1 MRSEFGY
8 HLIRLN
14 EISAVEVP
22 TLADEKDRILDGLR
36 LEAATEA
43 FEAAVEE
50 LEQRA
55 FEERYELQE
64 TAAALD
70 LLLQRAEGVTENQH
84 GRSTGVGTGGQC

>member
-1 MRSEFGY
+1 MKKTE
-8 HLIRLN
+8 
-14 EISAVEVP
+14 
-22 TLADEKDRILDGLR
+22 ILDGLR

-70 LLLQRAEGVTENQH
+70 LLLQRAEGVTETNTAGVQ
-84 GRSTGVGTGGQC
+84 GWALADNADVIDSLFSTEGLAGKIAPSFR